1 METIILL
8 AGLLNFGT
16 ISQEI
21 HANDPGY
28 SIHNYKHVNKSK
40 AVAKR
45 DTNRG
50 VRVSFDE
57 TSRDYKKPVSKNK
70 ENVLQIFRSDNSKDY
85 FRSDNSKDYLK
96 VKNYKMPNG

>member
-1 METIILL
+1 MITLVLL
-8 AGLLNFGT
+8 ASLMSSEMA
-16 ISQEI
+16 IQEV

-28 SIHNYKHVNKSK
+28 SIHNYKHVNKAK
-40 AVAKR
+40 AVARR

-57 TSRDYKKPVSKNK
+57 TNRDYKKPTVKGK
-70 ENVLQIFRSDNSKDY
+70 ENVLQIFRPTD
-85 FRSDNSKDYLK
+85 SKDYLK

>member
-1 METIILL
+1 MDTLILL
-8 AGLLNFGT
+8 AVLLNFGT

-28 SIHNYKHVNKSK
+28 SIHNYKHVNKAK

-50 VRVSFDE
+50 VRVSYDE
-57 TSRDYKKPVSKNK
+57 TSRDYKKPSVKSK
-70 ENVLQIFRSDNSKDY
+70 ENVLQVFRPTD
-85 FRSDNSKDYLK
+85 SKDYLK
-96 VKNYKMPNG
+96 VKNYKMPNN